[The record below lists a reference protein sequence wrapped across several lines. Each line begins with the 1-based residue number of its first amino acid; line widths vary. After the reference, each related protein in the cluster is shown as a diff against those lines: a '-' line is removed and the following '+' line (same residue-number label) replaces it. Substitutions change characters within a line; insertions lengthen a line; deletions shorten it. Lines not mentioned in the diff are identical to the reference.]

1 MAYLRIFEGNNG
13 VRELPLDGKRV
24 IIGRNS
30 EYADLVVPDPSVSRV
45 HAMLLFSGGHYV
57 IKDMESTGGTLLNG
71 KKIRE
76 VALKPGDN
84 IQIGQ
89 VVMEFQ
95 EQQQPPDPEMEDADA
110 TMIGIANRFQ
120 MLPAGM
126 GLNCRVLQI
135 EPSKVFAPGDTI
147 LVGKGGI
154 KINNPFPDE
163 LTDAILELEFVWPNG
178 ARKVYLGEILLQHN
192 FRLCIKLHTMSPEDY
207 TRLLSSVRRGS
218 WLQLQK
224 PTEASG

>member
-13 VRELPLDGKRV
+13 VRELPLDGKRL

-30 EYADLVVPDPSVSRV
+30 EYADLVIPDPSVSRV
-45 HAMLLFSGGHYV
+45 HAMILQSGGHYTV
-57 IKDMESTGGTLLNG
+57 KDMESTAGTLLNR

-76 VALKPGDN
+76 CCLNPGDN

-95 EQQQPPDPEMEDADA
+95 EEREPDREMADADE
-110 TMIGIANRFQ
+110 TMIGIASRFQ

-126 GLNCRVLQI
+126 GLNLRVLQI
-135 EPSKVFAPGDTI
+135 EAEKVFAPGDTI
-147 LVGKGGI
+147 LVGKGGL
-154 KINNPFPDE
+154 KIDSPFPEE
-163 LTDAILELEFVWPNG
+163 LRDAILELEFIWPTG

-192 FRLCIKLHTMSPEDY
+192 FRLCIKLHTMTPEEY
-207 TRLLSSVRRGS
+207 NRLLASVKRGS
-218 WLQLQK
+218 WIQVQK
-224 PTEASG
+224 TAADQV